1 MTVFIHQIIQMIY
14 RNQFSEAIWAGSN
27 KFQGYENDEG
37 GNELRWMHPRVT
49 RTSLRLKSP
58 IQNHSA

>member
-1 MTVFIHQIIQMIY
+1 MLRIIQMIY
-14 RNQFSEAIWAGSN
+14 RSPFSEVVWVGSN
-27 KFQGYENDEG
+27 KFQDDENDEG
-37 GNELRWMHPRVT
+37 ENDFRWMHPRVT